1 MKVSSDKNALV
12 ELKFCLTY
20 GMYGK
25 WFNLKP
31 VSRDEI

>member
-1 MKVSSDKNALV
+1 MKISSDKNALG

-25 WFNLKP
+25 CFNLKS
-31 VSRDEI
+31 VNRDEI